1 MYSCLQ
7 VYATSMAMLVTML
20 ASVAL
25 FDLAPSMQLG
35 LGIATASISLM
46 LYYLP
51 PSALAATAAPEEKD
65 REKLPK

>member
-1 MYSCLQ
+1 
-7 VYATSMAMLVTML
+7 MAMLVTMV

-25 FDLAPSMQLG
+25 FDLAPTVQLG

-51 PSALAATAAPEEKD
+51 PSALLATAPPEEKD